1 MARVKRSVSGRKSR
15 KATLKKAKGHYG
27 NRSRSFRS
35 ANESVMHAGSYAFRD
50 RRARK
55 GEMRRL
61 WVQRINAACRLNGT
75 TYSRFIF
82 GLKEAGI
89 EVNRPD
95 AATATKAE
103 NANILIAIG
112 ANNDIWIDRR
122 MIDIRSVRPNIER
135 LHAENPQ
142 GSVVIQADKESK
154 TDTLIQVMDAAR
166 QAGVFNVSIAANE
179 P

>member
-1 MARVKRSVSGRKSR
+1 MKQFFNQTQVEEESEINITPMLDVVFIMLIFFIVT
-15 KATLKKAKGHYG
+15 AT
-27 NRSRSFRS
+27 F
-35 ANESVMHAGSYAFRD
+35 V
-50 RRARK
+50 
-55 GEMRRL
+55 
-61 WVQRINAACRLNGT
+61 
-75 TYSRFIF
+75 
-82 GLKEAGI
+82 KEAGI

-179 P
+179 Q